1 MVFFQSSLLTGVEA
15 SAAQNSPVTKTCSQC
30 GAVLT
35 SSVRTCKFCDSSF
48 SVSFSSVEEPLNN
61 HTGANLALSADATR
75 PGIDHSRDHSA
86 STPAVP
92 QDVAWRGE
100 LAQRLEAY
108 RNRRGYTTPNPAP
121 ANCSFS
127 IDASRA
133 TLQDSTLSLE
143 APASAVGDTFL
154 TIATSPPSE

>member
-30 GAVLT
+30 GAVLP

-108 RNRRGYTTPNPAP
+108 PIRRGNTTPTPLH
-121 ANCSFS
+121 SHLFFFL
-127 IDASRA
+127 ASRA
-133 TLQDSTLSLE
+133 ASLLS
-143 APASAVGDTFL
+143 
-154 TIATSPPSE
+154 

>member
-1 MVFFQSSLLTGVEA
+1 MLFSKCSLLTGVDA

-30 GAVLT
+30 GAVLP

-61 HTGANLALSADATR
+61 HTGANLALSADAAR
-75 PGIDHSRDHSA
+75 PGIDPSRAHSVI
-86 STPAVP
+86 TPALP

-108 RNRRGYTTPNPAP
+108 RNRRGKVKPNPP
-121 ANCSFS
+121 HSQLLFFT
-127 IDASRA
+127 
-133 TLQDSTLSLE
+133 TLGVNS
-143 APASAVGDTFL
+143 
-154 TIATSPPSE
+154 